1 MKKEANEYLFNEAV
15 KYLGKYPA
23 TRKKIKEYLQK
34 KLKNKKTYSRAI
46 FPEGVDKEEIIDG
59 IVGRLDE
66 LKIINED
73 HFIESMFHYYQQ
85 SLFSIR
91 KIKNKLFQKGF
102 DSKVIDEFINQKFY
116 ENPELE
122 IEILKQ
128 YIVKK
133 KLDDLDESDLKKKLY
148 QQSFSENS
156 IFRVIK
162 D

>member
-59 IVGRLDE
+59 IVSRLDE

>member
-1 MKKEANEYLFNEAV
+1 MCIRDRFNEAV

-34 KLKNKKTYSRAI
+34 KIKNKKTYTRAI
-46 FPEGVDKEEIIDG
+46 FPDGVDKEEMVEG
-59 IVGRLDE
+59 IVERLDE

-73 HFIESMFHYYQQ
+73 HFLESMFHYYEQ

-122 IEILKQ
+122 IEILKK

>member
-66 LKIINED
+66 LNIINED

-133 KLDDLDESDLKKKLY
+133 KLADLDESDLKKKLY

>member
-1 MKKEANEYLFNEAV
+1 MKKDAKEYLFNEAV

-34 KLKNKKTYSRAI
+34 RIKNKKTYVRAI
-46 FPEGVDKEEIIDG
+46 FPEGVDKEEMVEG
-59 IVGRLDE
+59 IVERLDE

-73 HFIESMFHYYQQ
+73 HFLESMFHYYQQ

-102 DSKVIDEFINQKFY
+102 DSKVIDEFINQKFH

-133 KLDDLDESDLKKKLY
+133 KIADLDESDLKKKLY

>member
-46 FPEGVDKEEIIDG
+46 FPDGVDKEEIIDG
-59 IVGRLDE
+59 LVGRLDE

-133 KLDDLDESDLKKKLY
+133 KLGDLDESDLKKKLY

>member
-1 MKKEANEYLFNEAV
+1 MKNEANEYLFNEAV

>member
-1 MKKEANEYLFNEAV
+1 MKKEAHEYLFNEAV
-15 KYLGKYPA
+15 RYLGKYPA

-34 KLKNKKTYSRAI
+34 KIKNKKTYTRAI
-46 FPEGVDKEEIIDG
+46 FPEGVDKEEMIAG
-59 IVGRLDE
+59 IVERLDE

-73 HFIESMFHYYQQ
+73 HFLESIFHYYQQ

-133 KLDDLDESDLKKKLY
+133 KLDNLDESDLKKKLY